1 MKKSIKLFLII
12 ALTVLFACQK
22 DIKLKPA
29 QYDSQ
34 LSIECILIPGQIP
47 QLFLQSSVPFFSPNT
62 TPSQLFVRGASVSIT
77 GSFTDNLTTDS
88 VFDKFRCRWIPFY
101 KGAIPSQ
108 SGQTYHL
115 SVTYDDKTYTA
126 STTINQP
133 KVSISTTSYVAE
145 FHDVYGAH
153 EGVIINFT
161 DIAGSENFY
170 RYQMSR
176 AIDSSVYGSSS
187 LGLIHSTCT
196 NGALFYIRE
205 VSRSIYFD
213 KGLDGQSMQLIVEPA
228 YGHSQNDTAF
238 VFVQSLDK
246 NSAEFYDNLDKQKL
260 AQYNP
265 FIEPVFLKT
274 KIAGCIGI
282 FGSAVVSDSLL
293 FVYPE

>member
-1 MKKSIKLFLII
+1 MKKSIKIFLII
-12 ALTVLFACQK
+12 ALTILYACQK
-22 DIKLKPA
+22 DIKLKPL
-29 QYDSQ
+29 QNENQ

-47 QLFLQSSVPFFSPNT
+47 QLFLQSSVAFFSPNT

-77 GSFTDNLTTDS
+77 GSSTDNLIIDS
-88 VFDKFRCRWIPFY
+88 VFDKFRCRWVPFY
-101 KGAIPSQ
+101 KGSVPSQ
-108 SGQTYHL
+108 PGQTYNL
-115 SVTYDDKTYTA
+115 SVTYNGKNYTA

-133 KVSISTTSYVAE
+133 KISISTTSYVAE
-145 FHDVYGAH
+145 FHDVYGGH
-153 EGVIINFT
+153 EGVIVNFT
-161 DIAGSENFY
+161 DVAGIENFY

-196 NGALFYIRE
+196 NGAFFYVRE
-205 VSRSIYFD
+205 FSRSIYFD
-213 KGLDGQSMQLIVEPA
+213 KGLDGQNMQLVVEPA
-228 YGHSQNDTAF
+228 YGHSQGDTAF

-260 AQYNP
+260 AQFNP

-274 KIAGCIGI
+274 KIAGCIGV
-282 FGSAVVSDSLL
+282 FGSAVVSDSVL